1 MKIRVN
7 GEEHVIRALNL
18 DSALLELGY
27 TNALVA
33 TALNGDFIPR
43 GQRPQT
49 TLSDGDAIE
58 VLAPMEGG

>member
-7 GEEHVIRALNL
+7 GEEQIIQALNL
-18 DSALLELGY
+18 DCVLLELGF

-43 GQRPQT
+43 GQRSQT
-49 TLSDGDAIE
+49 VLSEGDAIE

>member
-7 GEEHVIRALNL
+7 GEEHVIQALNL

>member
-7 GEEHVIRALNL
+7 GEEQIIQALNL
-18 DSALLELGY
+18 NGALLELGY
-27 TNALVA
+27 TNVLVA

-49 TLSDGDAIE
+49 ALNDGDAIE

>member
-7 GEEHVIRALNL
+7 GEEQSIQALNL
-18 DSALLELGY
+18 DCALLELGF

-43 GQRPQT
+43 SQRPQT
-49 TLSDGDAIE
+49 VLSDGDTIE

>member
-7 GEEHVIRALNL
+7 GEFQKIQTLNL
-18 DSALLELGY
+18 DEALHELGF

-33 TALNGDFIPR
+33 TALNGDFVPR

-49 TLSDGDAIE
+49 ILSDGDTLEI
-58 VLAPMEGG
+58 LAPMEGG